1 MKMVLA
7 SALVTFERVQ
17 PQQKKHPAM
26 GRKRAYS
33 EGRSRQ
39 EKVSKGLPTKLTP
52 TRNSFMTRCKAAN
65 LKRLAIDRFGPFTG
79 SRASD
84 ASENFFDAP

>member
-33 EGRSRQ
+33 EERGKE
-39 EKVSKGLPTKLTP
+39 EKVPELT
-52 TRNSFMTRCKAAN
+52 
-65 LKRLAIDRFGPFTG
+65 
-79 SRASD
+79 
-84 ASENFFDAP
+84 